1 MYYMSVGIIVTVF
14 VTVQYLYVL
23 HVCWYY
29 CYCICYSPIFVCIT
43 CLLVLLLRY
52 LLQSNICMLS
62 VGIIDLF
69 YIQVVVN
76 N

>member
-1 MYYMSVGIIVTVF
+1 MYYF
-14 VTVQYLYVL
+14 VKKI
-23 HVCWYY
+23 W
-29 CYCICYSPIFVCIT
+29 
-43 CLLVLLLRY
+43 LLLY
-52 LLQSNICMLS
+52 LLQSNICMYYIS